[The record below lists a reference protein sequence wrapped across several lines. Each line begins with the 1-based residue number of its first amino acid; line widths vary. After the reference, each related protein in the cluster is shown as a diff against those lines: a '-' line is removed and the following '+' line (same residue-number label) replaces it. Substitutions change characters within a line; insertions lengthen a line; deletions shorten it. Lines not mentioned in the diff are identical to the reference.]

1 MAEDWI
7 QHTKMEDYM
16 SNTAEKAKKIEDL
29 TSDIM
34 WEVEDLVA
42 TIDALEDRV
51 SELED
56 KVDELTDENLD
67 LNKEVERLEE
77 YTEGV

>member
-16 SNTAEKAKKIEDL
+16 SNTADQAKKIEGL

-56 KVDELTDENLD
+56 KVDELNDENLD
-67 LNKEVERLEE
+67 LNKEIERLEE